1 MSTLAKYNLGT
12 RRLCPPEETLERI
25 APYRL
30 RCGITR
36 STSVT
41 GLDTLGVPSYC
52 AIRPDGLV
60 LQVSN
65 GKGLTDAAAEAS
77 AVMEAIELY
86 HAEHPLP
93 ARLVRA
99 AEQDLRGS
107 GHDVLPCR
115 TVPGFRGGYY
125 DERFQCEWVR
135 GEDLVNDRPVFA
147 PASAVYF
154 FRRPSLHMTS
164 TNGLASGNHVTEAT
178 LHALYELIERD
189 AMSRLS
195 VNGKLRIRERAKVI
209 DTAGIDAPEL
219 RDILDR
225 AEADCTKVVLL
236 WLDGVIPVHTFWA
249 VFLSAE
255 SLVSTSTLNVG
266 WGTHVDKRIAAARAL
281 TEAAQSR
288 VAFIHGAREDIRDK
302 PVSGADAVQSS
313 PAYRYFDCLKPSSG
327 WDALDELCPPHE
339 LELDAELHRLVHEL
353 AQTGHGPLIRI
364 DLTSPDMNIPV
375 VKLISPSLRFN
386 HRLF

>member
-1 MSTLAKYNLGT
+1 MSTLASFNLGT
-12 RRLCPPEETLERI
+12 RRLCRPEQTLERV
-25 APYRL
+25 APHRL

-41 GLDTLGVPSYC
+41 GLDTLGVPSFC

-65 GKGLTDAAAEAS
+65 GKGLTAAAAEAS
-77 AVMEAIELY
+77 AVMEALELH

-93 ARLVRA
+93 GRL
-99 AEQDLRGS
+99 LRDSERGLRRR
-107 GHDVLPCR
+107 GHEVLPSR
-115 TVPGFRGGYY
+115 TTPGFRDGYY

-135 GEDLVNDRPVFA
+135 GEDLVSGAAMYA

-154 FRRPSLHMTS
+154 FRRPSLYMTS
-164 TNGLASGNHVTEAT
+164 TNGLASGNHATEAT

-189 AMSRLS
+189 AMTRLS
-195 VNGKLRIRERAKVI
+195 VDGRLKIRERAKVV
-209 DTAGIDAPEL
+209 DTTGIDAPEL
-219 RDILDR
+219 REILDR
-225 AEADCTKVVLL
+225 AEADRTRVVLL
-236 WLDGVIPVHTFWA
+236 WLDSAVPLHTFWA

-255 SLVSTSTLNVG
+255 SLVSTSTFNVG
-266 WGTHVDKRIAAARAL
+266 WGTHSDKRIAAARAL

-302 PVSGADAVQSS
+302 PVFGAGRVQSS
-313 PAYRYFDCLKPSSG
+313 KAYRFFDRLQPDTA
-327 WDALDELCPPHE
+327 WEALDGSTLPPE
-339 LELDAELHRLVHEL
+339 MDLDAALQGLVRAL
-353 AQTGHGPLIRI
+353 AQAGHDTLVRF
-364 DLTSPDMNIPV
+364 DLTDPAMDIPV
-375 VKLISPSLRFN
+375 VKLIAPSLRFN